1 MPPSIVQGSIV
12 WATIADSHGGNP
24 KSRPTVVLTPNS
36 RIDPQGEV
44 ELAAI
49 TSLVGS
55 ARFEETVELPSHPDG
70 HALTGLKKP
79 SEVVCTWLASVRLAR
94 CDGYSSS
101 RFSRRS
107 RRSIDSTVPVDDT
120 EYSRRA

>member
-1 MPPSIVQGSIV
+1 M
-12 WATIADSHGGNP
+12 
-24 KSRPTVVLTPNS
+24 
-36 RIDPQGEV
+36 

-79 SEVVCTWLASVRLAR
+79 SEVVCTWLASVRLA
-94 CDGYSSS
+94 DVMDTGYVLPPQLLFEILQKVAS
-101 RFSRRS
+101 F
-107 RRSIDSTVPVDDT
+107 D
-120 EYSRRA
+120 